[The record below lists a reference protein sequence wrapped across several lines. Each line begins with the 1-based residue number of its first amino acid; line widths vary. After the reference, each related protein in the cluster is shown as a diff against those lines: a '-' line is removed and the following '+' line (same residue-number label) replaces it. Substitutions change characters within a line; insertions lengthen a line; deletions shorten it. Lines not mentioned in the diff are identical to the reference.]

1 MWVAAYVFSIVM
13 VNWLF
18 VAIPMIPT
26 PMGDW
31 SVANILVGF
40 VFILRDMA
48 QRQLGHKVILATLFA
63 GVLTWFSVDPFVA
76 TASVTAF
83 LLSET
88 TDWIVYSV
96 TKRPLRDRI
105 LFSSA
110 ISSPV
115 DTLAFLGIMGFL
127 TPASFTLETASK
139 LVGAVAVWL
148 ILRHRARKLEAER
161 DA

>member
-1 MWVAAYVFSIVM
+1 MWVLSYILSIVL

-31 SVANILVGF
+31 TVANILVGF

-48 QRQLGHKVILATLFA
+48 QRQLGHYVILATLFA

-88 TDWIVYSV
+88 VDWAVYSV

-105 LFSSA
+105 LLSSGLSA
-110 ISSPV
+110 PV

-127 TPASFTLETASK
+127 TPAS
-139 LVGAVAVWL
+139 
-148 ILRHRARKLEAER
+148 
-161 DA
+161 

>member
-1 MWVAAYVFSIVM
+1 MWVAGYILSIVL

-31 SVANILVGF
+31 TVANVLVGF

-48 QRQLGHKVILATLFA
+48 QRQLGHYVILATLFA

-105 LFSSA
+105 LLSSA
-110 ISSPV
+110 MSSPV

-127 TPASFTLETASK
+127 TPASFTLETTSK
-139 LVGAVAVWL
+139 LLGAIAVWL
-148 ILRHRARKLEAER
+148 ILRHRARKISDPGA
-161 DA
+161 